1 MAPAGALNATV
12 LALLCPAF
20 LSAQGND
27 VVDRAFEAFWK
38 ADSVKSAEKASA
50 GIVASGASFADAYE
64 RLADGKSY
72 LSAQTGELQWATLV
86 GGGARHDTT
95 VLVPKGYNPAVKYPV
110 RVYLH
115 GGVARTDPEEAPDE
129 IGLGLSRPNRPRPR
143 RRLEFND
150 RYIAVFP
157 SGYSEAQWWFPNQMA
172 NLREILDRLKRNYN
186 VDENRVHLMG
196 TSDGGTGVFFVGLKD
211 PTPWSVFFPLIG
223 HPRVLTNPAVRA
235 DGPLFTTNLTNRP
248 IYAVNG
254 ELDPLYP
261 ASAVFPYMLMLKRA
275 RADVTFRI
283 MPGAGHDT
291 SWWPA
296 ESKLIDTFEEEH
308 PRDPNPDTLSWETD
322 RVDRYNRIAWLIV
335 DRLDPAASGSEFADD
350 NTLEIQDPAD
360 FGLRVDSRRKDG
372 RKIITIVP
380 DTTAAEMGLREG
392 DTIIRMDDVMIRT
405 SGDMGRAF
413 DAHTAGTP
421 MVFEVERK
429 GSRIVMEGVFPP
441 APKPPRRE
449 EAFKRPKAS
458 GRISVSRQGNRFEA
472 RTRGVG
478 SFTLLLSPQMVEFDK
493 PVTVVVN
500 GKTAFDGLLQPNV
513 AALLRYAARDNDR
526 TMLFGAELSV
536 TVPK

>member
-1 MAPAGALNATV
+1 MARSFNATMLV
-12 LALLCPAF
+12 LLCPAW
-20 LSAQGND
+20 LSAQSGNA
-27 VVDRAFEAFWK
+27 VDQAFQAFWK

-50 GIVASGASFADAYE
+50 GIVASGASFTDVYE
-64 RLADGKSY
+64 RLADGRPY
-72 LSAQTGELQWATLV
+72 LAAQTGELQWATLV
-86 GGGARHDTT
+86 GGSARHDTT
-95 VLVPKGYNPAVKYPV
+95 VLVPKTYNPAVKYPV

-115 GGVARTDPEEAPDE
+115 GGVARTDPEEVPDE
-129 IGLGLSRPNRPRPR
+129 TGLGLSRPNRPRPR
-143 RRLEFND
+143 RRLEFAD

-157 SGYSEAQWWFPNQMA
+157 SGYSDAQWWFPNQMA

-186 VDENRVHLMG
+186 VDENRIHLMG

-223 HPRVLTNPAVRA
+223 HPRVLTNPVVRA

-322 RVDRYNRIAWLIV
+322 RVDRYSRIAWLIV
-335 DRLDPAASGSEFADD
+335 DRLDPAATGSEFTDD
-350 NTLEIQDPAD
+350 NTLQIQDPAD
-360 FGLRVDSRRKDG
+360 FGLRVDSRRGDG
-372 RKIITIVP
+372 RRIVAIVP
-380 DTTAAEMGLREG
+380 DTTAAQMGLREG
-392 DTIIRMDDVMIRT
+392 DTIVRMDDHMIRT

-413 DAHTAGTP
+413 DAHLAGTP
-421 MVFEVERK
+421 MVFEVDRK
-429 GSRIVMEGVFPP
+429 GSRLVMEGVFPP
-441 APKPPRRE
+441 APKPPRSE

-458 GRISVSRQGNRFEA
+458 GRITISRRENRFEA
-472 RTRGVG
+472 RTRGIA
-478 SFTLLLSPQMVEFDK
+478 SFTLLLSPSVIDFDK
-493 PVTVVVN
+493 AVTVVVN
-500 GKTAFDGLLQPNV
+500 GKTAFDGPVQKSV
-513 AALLRYAARDNDR
+513 ATLLRHATRDNDR
-526 TMLFGAELSV
+526 TMLYGADLSV
-536 TVPK
+536 SVPR